1 MPPLIGESQNIGYLT
16 PCSERGMTRLSS
28 KMDLYGTHEDFLK
41 MRGTPKASQ
50 LGHVLWRNQ
59 WFWGSP
65 PSVGDDTSKINHGS
79 IIHITSLHMSIDIA
93 LSENKVPSN
102 FGALSSVSRLQ
113 YLMAI
118 GGQSPTCRHTQ
129 KKYRHIC
136 LYIYIY
142 QQSYTSLLYPH
153 MC

>member
-65 PSVGDDTSKINHGS
+65 PWLGDDTSKINHGS
-79 IIHITSLHMSIDIA
+79 IIHITSLHMSIDMA
-93 LSENKVPSN
+93 LSENKGTSKFWRFV
-102 FGALSSVSRLQ
+102 LSFPIAVFDGHWGPIPHLQ
-113 YLMAI
+113 AHPKEI
-118 GGQSPTCRHTQ
+118 
-129 KKYRHIC
+129 
-136 LYIYIY
+136 
-142 QQSYTSLLYPH
+142 
-153 MC
+153 